1 MIRIKMCGLKRQE
14 DITAANEL
22 LPDYIGFVFASRSK
36 RYISPENALLLKSRL
51 NDKIKVV
58 GVFVDEKPEAV
69 AQTVNSGAID
79 IVQLHGREDN
89 AYIGILRSMTDSII
103 IKAIR
108 IRSERDIEEAENS
121 IADMI
126 LLDAGAGDGTTFDWE
141 IVREIKRPYFLA
153 GGLTPQNVG
162 EAVRRLHPYG
172 VDVSSGLETQGIKDK
187 KKMAEFISAVRKE
200 DTL

>member
-1 MIRIKMCGLKRQE
+1 
-14 DITAANEL
+14 
-22 LPDYIGFVFASRSK
+22 
-36 RYISPENALLLKSRL
+36 
-51 NDKIKVV
+51 
-58 GVFVDEKPEAV
+58 
-69 AQTVNSGAID
+69 
-79 IVQLHGREDN
+79 
-89 AYIGILRSMTDSII
+89 
-103 IKAIR
+103 
-108 IRSERDIEEAENS
+108 
-121 IADMI
+121 MI